1 MMSHEDMMG
10 KALLMMDAAYDT
22 PDYKQSSESV
32 AWDMRKGVLW
42 IAFGGTDDLTDVWED
57 LYVAKK
63 TINLWDGT
71 IQVHSGFWGKWL
83 QVRDRILKLIQDL
96 HPSFVQ
102 FVGHSAGGSMA
113 ICAYLD
119 LPYYK
124 SVIQGVNTIAY
135 NPITFGAAKVIGE
148 DSHSVLS
155 NYIQE
160 PYLFQ
165 NQGDPIPELPRGY
178 MGYKHWGMVHIAN
191 MPWYKR
197 IYFIRGFTGSHDRT
211 TYKKNWRNKKDIL

>member
-96 HPSFVQ
+96 HPSFCGR
-102 FVGHSAGGSMA
+102 FDGHM
-113 ICAYLD
+113 CVFRPTL
-119 LPYYK
+119 L
-124 SVIQGVNTIAY
+124 
-135 NPITFGAAKVIGE
+135 
-148 DSHSVLS
+148 
-155 NYIQE
+155 
-160 PYLFQ
+160 
-165 NQGDPIPELPRGY
+165 
-178 MGYKHWGMVHIAN
+178 
-191 MPWYKR
+191 
-197 IYFIRGFTGSHDRT
+197 
-211 TYKKNWRNKKDIL
+211 